1 VQVTDRHGDIV
12 DEIALA
18 TQAPILMLAWDK
30 DGDYLAILQ
39 DGNGVVPL
47 WSLSSRRVVPLET
60 NLRDPTFLA
69 WSKTGPQ
76 LAIGTAKGNL
86 LIYNKTKKQKIPVVG
101 KHAKKICTG
110 AWSVDGNKLVLG
122 SEDKTLT
129 ISNENGDTLLHT
141 EMKHIP
147 IETHFA
153 NSSTLSGGKNEP
165 DSILS
170 ANLDGKSLILF
181 DLLDEKEDPTELTFG
196 GSNHSVGCKYGEI
209 RAHSW
214 FENGLVMVGF
224 SLGHLLVISTNPKE
238 MGKEKFCS
246 KFHTS
251 NFVTFAYNPQLKRAA
266 SAGDDGIRIIDLREF
281 KEIVNDFIPPED
293 LEHGRVS
300 DICWSPDGQILTI
313 GTYAGNVYNFLAKM
327 SVLNAKYG
335 TTAAFLSSLREISVV
350 DALKRTPPLDITLKV
365 EPTLIAV
372 GGKHVAA
379 GMNNKVQLRHT
390 ILYCTILSYAGLN
403 CDTLYYTILCYSVLY
418 NVILCYSIYTVLR

>member
-1 VQVTDRHGDIV
+1 MTDRHGDIV

-18 TQAPILMLAWDK
+18 TQASILMLAWDK

-47 WSLSSRRVVPLET
+47 WSLASRRIVPLET

-110 AWSVDGNKLVLG
+110 AWSADGNKLVLG

-153 NSSTLSGGKNEP
+153 NSSTLSGGKNDP

-170 ANLDGKSLILF
+170 ANLDGRSLILF

-196 GSNHSVGCKYGEI
+196 GSNQSMGCKYGEI
-209 RAHSW
+209 RAHEW

-224 SLGHLLVISTNPKE
+224 SLGHVLVISTNPKE
-238 MGKEKFCS
+238 MGKEKFCH

-251 NFVTFAYNPQLKRAA
+251 NLITFAYNGHLKRAA

-281 KEIVNDFIPPED
+281 KEISNDFIPPED
-293 LEHGRVS
+293 LENGRVS
-300 DICWSPDGQILTI
+300 DICWSPDGQILTV
-313 GTYAGNVYNFLAKM
+313 GTHSGNVYNFLAKM

-335 TTAAFLSSLREISVV
+335 TTAAFLSSLCEISVV
-350 DALKRTPPLDITLKV
+350 DALKRGPPVDVMLKI
-365 EPTLIAV
+365 EPAMIAV

-379 GMNNKVQLRHT
+379 AMNNKVGL
-390 ILYCTILSYAGLN
+390 ILFLFLFLIACH
-403 CDTLYYTILCYSVLY
+403 C
-418 NVILCYSIYTVLR
+418 SIGPLLVAFNGDI